1 MKKRAD
7 ETYNKSVK
15 KNNHFNN
22 FFINQKCSNRNNL
35 LIKDINNTNIKLDNM
50 RNLNLCLLSFS
61 LTPQRTS
68 NNNLNEKENLKQYI
82 LIDKYKMRPNTNIK
96 REKNNIIKK
105 KLSFYNNYNS
115 NNDANYKKKGKDYN
129 NDNKINFLLQHK
141 KINFLKLRKNMNE
154 KKKKK
159 NQSYIVIENT
169 KKKYKTILSK
179 QNTKYNRNTFL
190 PQESS
195 HHFEKFSPKYNNN
208 NMEKENIHEP
218 YKLYQNKIVV
228 SKSPCYDK
236 NKPKYCRTDNSTH
249 FETNT
254 CLENKNYYMNFPR
267 KENLKMLYSPKYI
280 TSNQNVLN
288 LKYIFDKIKNNKL
301 KNKYISRLLNI
312 KNEFSLDNTILK
324 EKKNEKKKEG
334 VKYSAI
340 NLNMLAQIP
349 NRIMPIDN
357 HGKEFDGFN
366 SFRTIKNKLIK
377 NNKNASNQVKLSF
390 GDLKLLRKKIFNI
403 YHSNEVTRHNSKKN
417 SDRETLKTTVPKNK
431 MYKTF
436 YKCSISDLNEKDMSK
451 RNINI
456 RRNYLSGK
464 LVRKKRKYFDPRKT

>member
-1 MKKRAD
+1 
-7 ETYNKSVK
+7 
-15 KNNHFNN
+15 
-22 FFINQKCSNRNNL
+22 
-35 LIKDINNTNIKLDNM
+35 
-50 RNLNLCLLSFS
+50 
-61 LTPQRTS
+61 
-68 NNNLNEKENLKQYI
+68 
-82 LIDKYKMRPNTNIK
+82 
-96 REKNNIIKK
+96 
-105 KLSFYNNYNS
+105 
-115 NNDANYKKKGKDYN
+115 
-129 NDNKINFLLQHK
+129 
-141 KINFLKLRKNMNE
+141 
-154 KKKKK
+154 
-159 NQSYIVIENT
+159 
-169 KKKYKTILSK
+169 
-179 QNTKYNRNTFL
+179 
-190 PQESS
+190 
-195 HHFEKFSPKYNNN
+195 
-208 NMEKENIHEP
+208 
-218 YKLYQNKIVV
+218 
-228 SKSPCYDK
+228 
-236 NKPKYCRTDNSTH
+236 
-249 FETNT
+249 
-254 CLENKNYYMNFPR
+254 MNFPR

-403 YHSNEVTRHNSKKN
+403 YHSNEVTRHNSQKN
-417 SDRETLKTTVPKNK
+417 SDRETLQTTVPKNK